1 MITLSLDKEQLRQ
14 VEKHL
19 KQLSEKDA
27 QKVVKQSVR
36 RGAAVIRKAMRGEAP
51 RDKTGKLKKSVKVR
65 RFKYRKRDGS
75 IIARIGSDPRIFP
88 HAHLVEF
95 GHRVVLGGTISSGGS
110 VRPAKDTDNTGK
122 GRVVGFAQPQPF
134 ARRTY
139 AKVEGPV
146 IEKARQEIIK
156 KIESAAKK
164 YGAK

>member
-19 KQLSEKDA
+19 KKLTDKDA
-27 QKVVKQSVR
+27 QKVVKQAIR
-36 RGAAVIRKAMRGEAP
+36 KGAAVIRKAMRGEAP
-51 RDKTGKLKKSVKVR
+51 RDETGQLKKSIKVR
-65 RFKYRKRDGS
+65 RFK
-75 IIARIGSDPRIFP
+75 ARRGRGIFAQIGSDPRVFN

-95 GHRVVLGGTISSGGS
+95 GHRMVLGGTISSGGR
-110 VRPAKDTDNTGK
+110 VRKADNPDRTGK
-122 GRVVGFAQPQPF
+122 GRVVGFVGPTPF

-139 AKVEGPV
+139 AKVDGPV